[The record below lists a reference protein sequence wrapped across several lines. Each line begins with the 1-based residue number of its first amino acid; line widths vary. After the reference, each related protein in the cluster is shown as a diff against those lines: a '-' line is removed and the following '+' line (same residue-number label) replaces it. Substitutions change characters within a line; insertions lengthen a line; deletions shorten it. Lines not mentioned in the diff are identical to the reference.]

1 MEDIERTRYPGTSF
15 ILRYEAKLPSGG
27 SPGFAMWGKSRL
39 RVSIPGWAGGE
50 SLYMGVVRVVRV
62 PGGLGSALT
71 GGSLLAGLVAVVSAP
86 VRGR

>member
-1 MEDIERTRYPGTSF
+1 MAVVP
-15 ILRYEAKLPSGG
+15 A
-27 SPGFAMWGKSRL
+27 SRCGE
-39 RVSIPGWAGGE
+39 SHDYAFPIPGRAGSE

-86 VRGR
+86 VRGS